1 MSAPE
6 QEQNPTMAEI
16 LSSIRHVIAKAESQN
31 TGTDSTSSSQ
41 EEDILE
47 LTEPLEEPSSLEP
60 SKDTFSAASS
70 GASDSPESLLSKNSE
85 YTASSAFQNLS
96 RAVDI
101 KQAQDEIQGTGGKTV
116 DELVKEIMRPFI
128 KDWLNQ
134 HLPLVVERLVS
145 KEIDRLAAQ
154 ARSNAAAAP
163 ASKIPSSP
171 FSA

>member
-1 MSAPE
+1 MSTPE

-31 TGTDSTSSSQ
+31 TGIDPTTSSQ
-41 EEDILE
+41 EDILE
-47 LTEPLEEPSSLEP
+47 LTEPLEEPAS
-60 SKDTFSAASS
+60 DTFTDTSTASLS
-70 GASDSPESLLSKNSE
+70 SEGATHEPLLSKNSE

-101 KQAQDEIQGTGGKTV
+101 KQAQDAIQGTGGKSV

-154 ARSNAAAAP
+154 ARSNAAA
-163 ASKIPSSP
+163 STGKTSSI
-171 FSA
+171 

>member
-16 LSSIRHVIAKAESQN
+16 LSSIRHVIAKTESQN
-31 TGTDSTSSSQ
+31 TGSDSTISSQ
-41 EEDILE
+41 EDILE
-47 LTEPLEEPSSLEP
+47 LTEPIEEPSSIE
-60 SKDTFSAASS
+60 SS
-70 GASDSPESLLSKNSE
+70 GGFTTTNPISPEPLLSKNSE

-96 RAVDI
+96 RAVEI
-101 KQAQDEIQGTGGKTV
+101 KQAQDAIQGTGGKTV

-154 ARSNAAAAP
+154 ARSASTSSAAG
-163 ASKIPSSP
+163 KTSS
-171 FSA
+171 SGSSLS